1 MTPLYF
7 GRPERRLFG
16 IYTPASASA
25 RKTRAVVLC
34 PPWGQEH
41 LRAHRS
47 MRQLALR
54 LSAAGLHVLRFDY
67 FGTGDSAGNM
77 TEADL
82 PGWEADIEMAVEEA
96 MDMTGAQRVG
106 LVGLRLGATLA
117 ARVCER
123 RRRQVESL
131 VLWDPVV
138 DGSSFVDELMALDAA
153 KSGPPTPRPRPQ
165 GRPGCQLLGF
175 PVTPQLLEQMRQA
188 DLLAL
193 VPGLPARSLAVISAK
208 HGVVHGGLRQR
219 LAERGEP
226 GPALEELGTEP
237 AWLEQHDSGAGAVP
251 AEMLDRIA
259 GWLTA

>member
-16 IYTPASASA
+16 VYTPARAGA
-25 RKTRAVVLC
+25 RGTRAVVLC

-54 LSAAGLHVLRFDY
+54 LSVAGLHVLRFDY
-67 FGTGDSAGNM
+67 FGTGDSAGDM
-77 TEADL
+77 TDAEI

-117 ARVCER
+117 AQICVR
-123 RRRQVESL
+123 RRRQIESL
-131 VLWDPVV
+131 VMWDPVI
-138 DGSSFVDELMALDAA
+138 DGSDFVDELLALDAV
-153 KSGPPTPRPRPQ
+153 KSGPPTPRPRPH

-175 PVTPQLLEQMRQA
+175 PVTLQMLEQMRQL
-188 DLLAL
+188 DLLTL
-193 VPGLPARSLAVISAK
+193 LPSLPARSLAVISAK
-208 HGVVHGGLRQR
+208 HGAQAALRMHFADF
-219 LAERGEP
+219 AET
-226 GPALEELGTEP
+226 GPALVELGTEP
-237 AWLEQHDSGAGAVP
+237 AWLEQRDSGAGAVP
-251 AEMLDRIA
+251 VELLDHIA

>member
-25 RKTRAVVLC
+25 RRTRAVVLC

-67 FGTGDSAGNM
+67 FGTGDSAGDM
-77 TEADL
+77 TDAEL
-82 PGWEADIEMAVEEA
+82 PGWEADIEMAVEEV

-106 LVGLRLGATLA
+106 LVGLRIGATLA

-123 RRRQVESL
+123 RRKQIESL
-131 VLWDPVV
+131 VMWDPVV
-138 DGSSFVDELMALDAA
+138 DGASFVDELLALDAV

-175 PVTPQLLEQMRQA
+175 PVMPELLDQMKQV
-188 DLLAL
+188 DLLAQ
-193 VPGLPARSLAVISAK
+193 VPGLPARCLAVTSASQGM
-208 HGVVHGGLRQR
+208 HAVLRQR
-219 LAERGEP
+219 LAERGDA
-226 GPALEELGTEP
+226 GPILEELGSEP
-237 AWLEQHDSGAGAVP
+237 AWLEQNDSGAGAVP
-251 AEMLDRIA
+251 VELLDRVA
-259 GWLTA
+259 GWFST